1 MSFQMIDTKLQ
12 AYRLIHD
19 PTCLLSLLY
28 SKYLD
33 IEEDFGLLFAN
44 QILYNRPTHL
54 NVCFKEQKTFQEKS
68 EYLRRYY
75 KKIESSSRII
85 KLNEYY
91 KNYQS
96 FFCKAVF
103 SDFIIGNILKNYQ
116 DTKAEN
122 FYKNN
127 YEDSSLNKEAKE
139 KSQNLHSS
147 QSLSSLDNITYN
159 ETIFD
164 KKNKQIIENEDKNI
178 SITLTLDSLRKK
190 EKDNLEEKNLIST
203 SGLDES
209 FIECLKNIVYYRDK
223 MKEIKKNK
231 KEEKKEDKKEKN
243 NDLKNLCKKVNEKFK
258 QKVNNKD
265 KIILEKS
272 NKENNTSK
280 NLFSFLN
287 IGNTIN
293 SPSNE
298 DLKYISKR
306 NKKSA
311 NNTNLFL
318 SPQKNIQFY
327 NTNITSRLS
336 QFKKQIPINI
346 KYLNRNKSYHYNNSK
361 KNNRIIVSNFNPNSK
376 NNTCYF
382 LNNKGNEYNLNKEK
396 SNTTKKLIKN
406 TNDKTDVKNNKST
419 KQSNQKYNQF
429 LFSNINNRNNIN
441 LKNNTFELINNG
453 NKTKAPTQNILFN
466 HYKKMVQSPRLNR
479 NEMLNQRLG
488 SKYCLFKGNLSHELS
503 NDTNGQNNKRQLNSK
518 IFLSSNSIDNNKI
531 HISSLSPKS
540 ISSNLNI
547 NNETKRNVG
556 INKINSNTCIQ
567 NNINIIN
574 KIKIHSKNN
583 KSNSNYNINF
593 NNLFFYGAN
602 TPTNYL
608 DHINNNIINNQ
619 NKNSNFNKINTNFY
633 LLNFNNFNNYSVDND
648 SRNQIKIKLSQNKKE
663 VKTQNNANNKNIK
676 EKKYISFKNS
686 GLKLNKN
693 KMPFFTIYKVGKIKD
708 FSKRKSKEKV
718 KNIKLEINNKKNF

>member
-1 MSFQMIDTKLQ
+1 MAFDLIDTKLQ
-12 AYRLIHD
+12 AYKLIHD

-33 IEEDFGLLFAN
+33 IEEDYGLLIAN
-44 QILYNRPTHL
+44 QIIYNKPSHL
-54 NVCFKEQKTFQEKS
+54 NLCFKEQKTFYDKD
-68 EYLRRYY
+68 EYLRRFYQ
-75 KKIESSSRII
+75 KKESSSRIT

-91 KNYQS
+91 KNYQT
-96 FFCKAVF
+96 FFCKAIF
-103 SDFIIGNILKNYQ
+103 TDFAIGNILKNYQ

-127 YEDSSLNKEAKE
+127 YEDTSLNKEGKE
-139 KSQNLHSS
+139 KSQNLNSG

-164 KKNKQIIENEDKNI
+164 KKNKQIIENGDKNI

-190 EKDNLEEKNLIST
+190 EKDNLEEKNLVNT
-203 SGLDES
+203 SGLDDS
-209 FIECLKNIVYYRDK
+209 FVDCVKNIVYYKDK
-223 MKEIKKNK
+223 KKESKKNK
-231 KEEKKEDKKEKN
+231 KEDKKEDKKEK
-243 NDLKNLCKKVNEKFK
+243 DLKNICEKVNEKFK
-258 QKVNNKD
+258 QKINNKD

-272 NKENNTSK
+272 NKESNNSK

-287 IGNTIN
+287 LGNSIH

-298 DLKYISKR
+298 ELNYISKR
-306 NKKSA
+306 NKKA
-311 NNTNLFL
+311 LNNNNNLFL

-327 NTNITSRLS
+327 NTNVTSRLS

-346 KYLNRNKSYHYNNSK
+346 KYLNRNKSYHYNNNK
-361 KNNRIIVSNFNPNSK
+361 KNSRIIVSNLNPNSK
-376 NNTCYF
+376 NNTAYY
-382 LNNKGNEYNLNKEK
+382 LNNQGNDYNLNKEK
-396 SNTTKKLIKN
+396 SHNMSKLIKN
-406 TNDKTDVKNNKST
+406 TNNKTDMKNNKSN
-419 KQSNQKYNQF
+419 KKNIIKYNQF
-429 LFSNINNRNNIN
+429 LFSNQNNRNIIN
-441 LKNNTFELINNG
+441 LKNNTYELINQG
-453 NKTKAPTQNILFN
+453 NKTKNATNQNILFS
-466 HYKKMVQSPRLNR
+466 HYKKLTQSPRINR
-479 NEMLNQRLG
+479 NDMLNQGIG
-488 SKYCLFKGNLSHELS
+488 SKYTLFKGNLSNELS
-503 NDTNGQNNKRQLNSK
+503 SDINGPNNKRPHNKK
-518 IFLSSNSIDNNKI
+518 IFLSSNSIDNNNNI

-540 ISSNLNI
+540 ISSNLN
-547 NNETKRNVG
+547 

-608 DHINNNIINNQ
+608 DNINNNNIINNQ

-633 LLNFNNFNNYSVDND
+633 LLNFNNFNNYSVDNN
-648 SRNQIKIKLSQNKKE
+648 SRNQIKINLSQNKKE
-663 VKTQNNANNKNIK
+663 VKTHNNANNKNIK
-676 EKKYISFKNS
+676 EKKHISFKNS

-693 KMPFFTIYKVGKIKD
+693 SIPFFTIYKVAKIKD
-708 FSKRKSKEKV
+708 FSKRKSKEKA